1 MVQDNSSKES
11 LTKHSENVRH
21 SDRRLRYQHWWRGGY
36 GERERERERERHRR
50 EYILRWV
57 RQEGMQDW
65 LHLACYESRVG

>member
-1 MVQDNSSKES
+1 MVQDNGSKES

-21 SDRRLRYQHWWRGGY
+21 SDRRLRYQHGG
-36 GERERERERERHRR
+36 GAMVRERVRESKRHRR